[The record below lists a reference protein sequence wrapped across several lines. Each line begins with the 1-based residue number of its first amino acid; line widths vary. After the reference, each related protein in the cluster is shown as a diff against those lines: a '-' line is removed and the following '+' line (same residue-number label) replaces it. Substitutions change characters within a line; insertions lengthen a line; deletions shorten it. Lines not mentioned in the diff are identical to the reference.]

1 MEMHRTRLMFMLV
14 ALLGLLAIVTSVTYA
29 WFGISRAASVE
40 DIYFSVYGGDRL
52 ELAPATGS
60 VDQTEWTTLLDLS
73 EVLEG
78 VVLRPVTWSQRE
90 GAFLAPNYGL
100 DGRPNFLDPLRLSDE
115 QNANVRKE
123 DEAPGTGRVSY
134 YIAYQFYVRSGGSA
148 KNVLL
153 PMPEVREIDD
163 LGNEIWGGG
172 TFVVGRPVWDA
183 SRAAHVDAGN
193 GAELAIRVGFGFTE
207 IDRGEVER
215 KRFIIYEPNADNH
228 LEQEDG
234 FLGTPSIEGAG
245 TLVASEDLIQQYTS
259 TWREKR
265 PVLRDEVIFEPAEFV
280 GGKRM
285 LFGMESGEVK
295 LVTLYIWLEGQD
307 IDCIHTISDGQIIA
321 NIQIGAVRMDSEEE
335 IEARG
340 KQ

>member
-1 MEMHRTRLMFMLV
+1 MEMHRTKLMFMLV
-14 ALLGLLAIVTSVTYA
+14 VLLGLLAIVTSVTYA
-29 WFGISRAASVE
+29 WFGISRVASVE
-40 DIYFSVYGGDRL
+40 DIYFSVYAGDRL

-60 VDQTEWTTLLDLS
+60 LDQAEWTTLLDLS

-100 DGRPNFLDPLRLSDE
+100 DGRPNFSDPLRLSDE
-115 QNANVRKE
+115 QNANVRRGGE
-123 DEAPGTGRVSY
+123 EPTAGRVSY
-134 YIAYQFYVRSGGSA
+134 YIAFPLFVRSGGSA

-163 LGNEIWGGG
+163 LGNELWGGG

-183 SRAAHVDAGN
+183 SRAVHVDSGN
-193 GAELAIRVGFGFTE
+193 GAELAIRIGFRFTE
-207 IDRGEVER
+207 IDGEGVER
-215 KRFIIYEPNADNH
+215 KRFIIYEPNADRH
-228 LEQEDG
+228 LEQG
-234 FLGTPSIEGAG
+234 YGLLGTPSIDGAD
-245 TLVASEDLIQQYTS
+245 TLVALEDLVQQYTS

-265 PVLRDEVIFEPAEFV
+265 PVLRDEVVFEPADFV

-285 LFGMESGEVK
+285 LFGMESGEIK

-307 IDCIHTISDGQIIA
+307 IDCIRTISSGQIYA
-321 NIQIGAVRMDSEEE
+321 NIQFGAVRMDTEEE

-340 KQ
+340 IR